1 MTFAQTLTPYQREL
15 LLNELLELM
24 TPEERA
30 KILTPGIAPKLPED
44 ITLDSLRDRKEITQ
58 RTANSLYRA
67 GMRSLHDIY
76 SMSPRA
82 LMNIRFIG
90 KSAYSEIVEIL
101 REHEYDVSTFELW
114 NGKKVDNT

>member
-1 MTFAQTLTPYQREL
+1 MTFEETLTPYQRRL
-15 LLNELLELM
+15 LLEKLLNLM

-30 KILTPGIAPKLPED
+30 KILTPGVAPKMPPD
-44 ITLDSLRDRKEITQ
+44 ISLEELRDRKEITQ
-58 RTANSLYRA
+58 RT
-67 GMRSLHDIY
+67 LHDVY
-76 SMSPRA
+76 ETSPKA

-90 KSAYSEIVEIL
+90 KSAYSEIVDIL

>member
-44 ITLDSLRDRKEITQ
+44 ITLDSLRDRREITQ

-90 KSAYSEIVEIL
+90 KSAYSEIVDIL

-114 NGKKVDNT
+114 NGKKVDDT

>member
-1 MTFAQTLTPYQREL
+1 MTFEETLRPYQRRL
-15 LLNELLELM
+15 LLEKLLNLM

-30 KILTPGIAPKLPED
+30 KILTPGIAPKMPPDVSLEE
-44 ITLDSLRDRKEITQ
+44 LRDRKEITQ
-58 RTANSLYRA
+58 RTMNSLYRA
-67 GMRSLHDIY
+67 GMRTLHDVY
-76 SMSPRA
+76 ETSPKA

-90 KSAYSEIVEIL
+90 KSAYSEIVDIL